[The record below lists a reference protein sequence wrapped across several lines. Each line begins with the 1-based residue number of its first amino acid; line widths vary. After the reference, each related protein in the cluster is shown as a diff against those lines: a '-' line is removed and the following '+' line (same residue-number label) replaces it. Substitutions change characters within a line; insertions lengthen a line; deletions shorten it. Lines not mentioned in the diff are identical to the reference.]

1 MIEKDEVHETMKA
14 LIEEVSE
21 RKKPPKIILTEIKSG
36 RKPSVPPESL
46 MQIIH
51 AVNPRLL
58 TIIPIADLTSALE
71 ESFRLALQEGGRIM
85 VTGSIYLLGEIISK
99 VVSDRGLDLRK
110 VMTIH

>member
-1 MIEKDEVHETMKA
+1 
-14 LIEEVSE
+14 
-21 RKKPPKIILTEIKSG
+21 
-36 RKPSVPPESL
+36 

-71 ESFRLALQEGGRIM
+71 ESFRLARQEGGRIM